1 MKVNSIFDILSLI
14 IISQSVLA
22 SKENIRKISQVESWM
37 STENF
42 TMMIKKSF
50 FYSTCCNIFLSESIH
65 NVEVLFR
72 QFINIYPYEYL
83 LRQKMYDCQSYF
95 LLGPTDDEIEKDMQK
110 IPSSIATTEI
120 LIIVNGELKNN
131 SRLFNV
137 SLYGNANANIVSRSG
152 IWTLSKN
159 YLEARVFLNVNSYE
173 DLMSEFSIINLRGRE
188 LQVCTFFQPPVSYLN
203 KTTKKIIKGIEE
215 EVFLADNDVEKDGI
229 EMKIFLLIAEKLN
242 FTWTLRKPQGTYR
255 YGRRINNTYWRG
267 GVIQLLREKK
277 IDLAFGSIWLT
288 PNHSNFV
295 NMSEP
300 WYQMFM
306 HFLVPRPQPITN
318 FWALTRPFPIECWL
332 LLIMLLLVMSMYMCA
347 RARIDP
353 KFPKRFRSIFFTI
366 TELIGRLLGTW
377 VPRNTA
383 NARFE
388 LHLWQTAGV
397 VLVTAYCSSLAARL
411 ASSEYENRIDTVYQF
426 LEANLTWGRKGPE
439 PNYYD
444 YFDMDDPY
452 SSQLPT
458 RYVSIKDDEM
468 THRFIKK
475 GNFAIIGKIV
485 GSIFFP
491 EDNISNE
498 DLKGYRI
505 MKQMIGNYY
514 SSFAVQPWLLRP
526 VDTIIS
532 WLRES
537 GIIYFHLGDVIR
549 RRANFNLREVLKEYD
564 NLDKSARV
572 LGLTPLGAGFTAL
585 IVGFLASTIV
595 FFYELKQAAGSRSIR
610 EVFREIQKKRE
621 GYELSAYKRKCRKEI
636 ELMKYSSSNKSFDLS
651 VIKSAEYIVNTESLQ
666 ISK

>member
-1 MKVNSIFDILSLI
+1 MKANSIFSILLLI
-14 IISQSVLA
+14 ITSVLA
-22 SKENIRKISQVESWM
+22 GKENIMKISQESWI

-42 TMMIKKSF
+42 TTLITKSF
-50 FYSTCCNIFLSESIH
+50 LYFTCCNIFLSESIH
-65 NVEVLFR
+65 DVEKLLH
-72 QFINIYPYEYL
+72 QFINIYPYGYL
-83 LRQKMYDCQSYF
+83 LRQKMHECQSYF
-95 LLGPTDDEIEKDMQK
+95 LLGLTDDEIEKYMQK
-110 IPSSIATTEI
+110 IPSSMAIVEM
-120 LIIVNGELKNN
+120 LIIVDGELKNN

-137 SLYGNANANIVSRSG
+137 SLYGYSDANIVSRSG

-159 YLEARVFLNVNSYE
+159 YLEPRFFQHVKSYE
-173 DLMSEFSIINLRGRE
+173 DLISVSDVNIINLKGRE
-188 LQVCTFFQPPVSYLN
+188 LQVCTFYQPPISYLN
-203 KTTKKIIKGIEE
+203 KTTKKIINGVEE
-215 EVFLADNDVEKDGI
+215 DIFLADNDVEKDGI
-229 EMKIFLLIAEKLN
+229 EVKIFLLIAERLN
-242 FTWTLRKPQGTYR
+242 FTWTLRKPQGLYR
-255 YGRRINNTYWRG
+255 YGRRVNDTYWSG

-332 LLIMLLLVMSMYMCA
+332 LLIMLLIVMSIYMCA

-353 KFPKRFRSIFFTI
+353 KFPKRFRSIFFTT
-366 TELIGRLLGTW
+366 TELMGRLLGTW

-426 LEANLTWGRKGPE
+426 LEANLTWGRKGPV

-444 YFDMDDPY
+444 YFDMNDPY

-458 RYVSIKDDEM
+458 RFISIKDDEM
-468 THRFIKK
+468 TNKLIKK
-475 GNFAIIGKIV
+475 GNYAIIGKII

-491 EDNISNE
+491 EDKISNE
-498 DLKGYRI
+498 DLKGYRV
-505 MKQMIGNYY
+505 MKQMVGKYY

-526 VDTIIS
+526 VNTIIS

-537 GIIYFHLGDVIR
+537 GITYFHLGDVIR

-564 NLDKSARV
+564 NLNKSARV
-572 LGLTPLGAGFTAL
+572 LGLTPLGG
-585 IVGFLASTIV
+585 G
-595 FFYELKQAAGSRSIR
+595 
-610 EVFREIQKKRE
+610 
-621 GYELSAYKRKCRKEI
+621 
-636 ELMKYSSSNKSFDLS
+636 
-651 VIKSAEYIVNTESLQ
+651 
-666 ISK
+666 

>member
-1 MKVNSIFDILSLI
+1 MKVNLMFNILSL

-22 SKENIRKISQVESWM
+22 DKENIMKISQVESWISM
-37 STENF
+37 ENF
-42 TMMIKKSF
+42 TMLIKKSF
-50 FYSTCCNIFLSESIH
+50 LYDTCCNIFLSESIH
-65 NVEVLFR
+65 DVEVLLL

-83 LRQKMYDCQSYF
+83 LRQKMYECQSYF
-95 LLGPTDDEIEKDMQK
+95 LLGSTDDEIEKDVQK
-110 IPSSIATTEI
+110 IPSFIATTEI
-120 LIIVNGELKNN
+120 LIIVDGELKNN

-159 YLEARVFLNVNSYE
+159 YLEFRVFLYVNRYE
-173 DLMSEFSIINLRGRE
+173 DLTSKINIINLRGRE
-188 LQVCTFFQPPVSYLN
+188 LQVCTFYQPPVSYLN

-229 EMKIFLLIAEKLN
+229 EVKIFLLIAEKLN

-255 YGRRINNTYWRG
+255 YGRRVNNTFWRG

-277 IDLAFGSIWLT
+277 IDVAFGSIWLT
-288 PNHSNFV
+288 PNHNKFV

-300 WYQMFM
+300 WHQMFM

-332 LLIMLLLVMSMYMCA
+332 LLIILLIIMSIYMCA

-366 TELIGRLLGTW
+366 MELMGRLLGTW

-388 LHLWQTAGV
+388 LHLWQIAGV

-411 ASSEYENRIDTVYQF
+411 ASSEYENRIDTVSQF

-444 YFDMDDPY
+444 YFDMNDPY
-452 SSQLPT
+452 WSQLPT

-475 GNFAIIGKIV
+475 GNYAIIGKIV

-505 MKQMIGNYY
+505 MKQMISNYY
-514 SSFAVQPWLLRP
+514 TSFAVQPWLLRP

-537 GIIYFHLGDVIR
+537 GIIYFHLGDVIH

-572 LGLTPLGAGFTAL
+572 LGLTPLGAGFIAL
-585 IVGFLASTIV
+585 IVGLLASTIV

-610 EVFREIQKKRE
+610 EIFQEIHTKRE
-621 GYELSAYKRKCRKEI
+621 KYKLYQHIKKSVERNQINEI
-636 ELMKYSSSNKSFDLS
+636 
-651 VIKSAEYIVNTESLQ
+651 
-666 ISK
+666 

>member
-1 MKVNSIFDILSLI
+1 
-14 IISQSVLA
+14 
-22 SKENIRKISQVESWM
+22 
-37 STENF
+37 
-42 TMMIKKSF
+42 
-50 FYSTCCNIFLSESIH
+50 
-65 NVEVLFR
+65 
-72 QFINIYPYEYL
+72 
-83 LRQKMYDCQSYF
+83 
-95 LLGPTDDEIEKDMQK
+95 MQK
-110 IPSSIATTEI
+110 
-120 LIIVNGELKNN
+120 
-131 SRLFNV
+131 
-137 SLYGNANANIVSRSG
+137 
-152 IWTLSKN
+152 
-159 YLEARVFLNVNSYE
+159 YE
-173 DLMSEFSIINLRGRE
+173 DLTSEIDIINLRGRE
-188 LQVCTFFQPPVSYLN
+188 LQVCTFYQPPVSYLN

-229 EMKIFLLIAEKLN
+229 EVKIFLLLAEKLN

-255 YGRRINNTYWRG
+255 YGRRVNNTFWRG

-288 PNHSNFV
+288 PNHNKFV

-300 WYQMFM
+300 WHQMFM

-332 LLIMLLLVMSMYMCA
+332 LLIILLIIMSIYMCA

-366 TELIGRLLGTW
+366 MELMGRLLGTW

-411 ASSEYENRIDTVYQF
+411 ASSEYENRIDTVSQF

-444 YFDMDDPY
+444 YFDMNDPY
-452 SSQLPT
+452 WSQLPT
-458 RYVSIKDDEM
+458 RYVSVKDDEM

-475 GNFAIIGKIV
+475 GNYAIIGKIV

-491 EDNISNE
+491 EDDISNE

-505 MKQMIGNYY
+505 MKQMISNYY
-514 SSFAVQPWLLRP
+514 TSFAVQPWLLRP
-526 VDTIIS
+526 VNTIIS

-537 GIIYFHLGDVIR
+537 GIIYFHLGDVIH

-564 NLDKSARV
+564 NLDKSVRV
-572 LGLTPLGAGFTAL
+572 LGLTPLGAGFIAL
-585 IVGFLASTIV
+585 IVGLLASTIV

-610 EVFREIQKKRE
+610 EVFREIQTKRE
-621 GYELSAYKRKCRKEI
+621 KYKLSAYKKRCRRK
-636 ELMKYSSSNKSFDLS
+636 SN
-651 VIKSAEYIVNTESLQ
+651 
-666 ISK
+666 

>member
-22 SKENIRKISQVESWM
+22 SKENIIKISQVDSWI

-50 FYSTCCNIFLSESIH
+50 LYSTCCNIFLSESIH
-65 NVEVLFR
+65 DVEMLFH

-95 LLGPTDDEIEKDMQK
+95 LLGPTDNEIEKNMQK

-131 SRLFNV
+131 SKLFNV
-137 SLYGNANANIVSRSG
+137 SSYGNANANIVSRSG

-159 YLEARVFLNVNSYE
+159 YLEPRVFLNVNSYE

-188 LQVCTFFQPPVSYLN
+188 LQVCTFFQPPVSYFN

-229 EMKIFLLIAEKLN
+229 EVKIFLLIAEKLN

-255 YGRRINNTYWRG
+255 YGRRVNNTYWRG
-267 GVIQLLREKK
+267 GVIQLLREEK

-366 TELIGRLLGTW
+366 TELMGRLLGTW

-383 NARFE
+383 NARVE

-411 ASSEYENRIDTVYQF
+411 ANSEYENRIDTVYQF

-475 GNFAIIGKIV
+475 GNYAIIGKIV

-572 LGLTPLGAGFTAL
+572 LGLTPLGAGFIAL
-585 IVGFLASTIV
+585 IVGLLASTIV

-610 EVFREIQKKRE
+610 QVFREIQKKRE
-621 GYELSAYKRKCRKEI
+621 RYELSGYKRKCRKEI

>member
-1 MKVNSIFDILSLI
+1 MKINSVFGILLI
-14 IISQSVLA
+14 ITSVLA
-22 SKENIRKISQVESWM
+22 GKKNIIKTSQMESWI
-37 STENF
+37 STGNF
-42 TMMIKKSF
+42 TTLIKRSF

-65 NVEVLFR
+65 NEVLFR

-83 LRQKMYDCQSYF
+83 LRQNMYECQSYF
-95 LLGPTDDEIEKDMQK
+95 VLGSMDDEIEKDIQK
-110 IPSSIATTEI
+110 IPSHISTTEI

-131 SRLFNV
+131 SRLLNV
-137 SLYGNANANIVSRSG
+137 SLYENSNANIVSKSG

-159 YLEARVFLNVNSYE
+159 YLRPRFFLNVNSYE
-173 DLMSEFSIINLRGRE
+173 DLTSELDIINLKGRE
-188 LQVCTFFQPPVSYLN
+188 LQVCTFYQPPVSYLYR
-203 KTTKKIIKGIEE
+203 TTKKIINGIEE
-215 EVFLADNDVEKDGI
+215 EVFLTDNDKEMDGI
-229 EMKIFLLIAEKLN
+229 EIQIFLLIAEKLN

-255 YGRRINNTYWRG
+255 YGRRVNDTYWNG
-267 GVIQLLREKK
+267 GVIQLLMEKK

-306 HFLVPRPQPITN
+306 HFLVPRPRPITN
-318 FWALTRPFPIECWL
+318 FWALTRPFPIDCWL
-332 LLIMLLLVMSMYMCA
+332 LLIILLIAMSIYMCT

-353 KFPKRFRSIFFTI
+353 KFPKRFRSIICTI

-426 LEANLTWGRKGPE
+426 LEANLTWSRKVE

-444 YFDMDDPY
+444 YFDMNDPY
-452 SSQLPT
+452 SSQLPKK
-458 RYVSIKDDEM
+458 YVTIKDPKM
-468 THRFIKK
+468 LQTLIKK
-475 GNFAIIGKIV
+475 GNYAIIGKII

-491 EDNISNE
+491 EDQISNE
-498 DLKGYRI
+498 DLKNYRL

-514 SSFAVQPWLLRP
+514 SAFAVQPWLLRP
-526 VDTIIS
+526 VDKIIA

-537 GIIYFHLGDVIR
+537 GITYFHLNDVLHR
-549 RRANFNLREVLKEYD
+549 KANFNLREVLKEYD

-572 LGLTPLGAGFTAL
+572 LGLMPLGAGFTAL
-585 IVGFLASTIV
+585 IVGLLISTIIY
-595 FFYELKQAAGSRSIR
+595 FYELKQAAGSRSIR
-610 EVFREIQKKRE
+610 EVFREIQKRRE
-621 GYELSAYKRKCRKEI
+621 GYELLAYKRKIKRKKRSIGE
-636 ELMKYSSSNKSFDLS
+636 KLS
-651 VIKSAEYIVNTESLQ
+651 
-666 ISK
+666 